1 MCAGIYRSTKLN
13 PLSIVALVSDAWILV
28 NVSDILA
35 NFCFLLLSGLVSNGN
50 QENSERTERFTECSW
65 LNVLNQVGIGKTNS
79 FSTSIDL
86 GNTFDVKEEEI
97 ENSFMYIT
105 IIDNGSWVLLG

>member
-1 MCAGIYRSTKLN
+1 M
-13 PLSIVALVSDAWILV
+13 
-28 NVSDILA
+28 
-35 NFCFLLLSGLVSNGN
+35 
-50 QENSERTERFTECSW
+50 
-65 LNVLNQVGIGKTNS
+65 LNQVGIGKTNS

-105 IIDNGSWVLLG
+105 IIDNGS